1 MRLKQFICLRYEIF
15 QMNSDSINHL
25 YFRWLLKKCRWK
37 TLNRIRTND
46 QTQAE
51 IHEPERRLTRTSQSA
66 ERKIGN
72 FGLSGPWIPGLKLN
86 LNSK

>member
-1 MRLKQFICLRYEIF
+1 MRLKQFISLRYEIF

-51 IHEPERRLTRTSQSA
+51 INEPEPVGTSTDSDQSISGA
-66 ERKIGN
+66 EKWEISDLAVHRS
-72 FGLSGPWIPGLKLN
+72 LDS
-86 LNSK
+86 S